1 MCVCRVLVSLW
12 VSSLLSGIFWTM
24 YALSYGYRTYPPNN
38 EESSGRVLQINL
50 QIVIVTNMVVLKN
63 INKTIISIILYIIN
77 SQFDF

>member
-12 VSSLLSGIFWTM
+12 VLSLLPGIFWTM

-38 EESSGRVLQINL
+38 EESGGRVLQINL
-50 QIVIVTNMVVLKN
+50 QIIVTNMVVLKN

-77 SQFDF
+77 SEFDF